1 MLLHNGAECF
11 LLPVIF
17 LNIIANTPLFFKNL
31 PYTNLVI
38 GLLAYP
44 FIRRISCREI
54 AMEGMR
60 MKKLWVVLSILL
72 LLSTLVWGVSAE
84 GLDVQA
90 KSALLMD
97 VATGTILYEK
107 NAHEPLPPASVTKV
121 MTMLLIMEA
130 IDSGAVSYSDTVTTS
145 ETAAAKGG
153 SQVFLK
159 VGETM
164 SVSEMLKSI
173 AVSSA
178 NDCACAMA
186 EHIAGS
192 EAAFVERMNERAK
205 ELGLND
211 THFVNCTGLDDGPD
225 AANHRTSAHD
235 IAVMS
240 RELLARHPDITK
252 YTTIWMD
259 TRRGGAFGLSNT
271 NKLIRFY
278 PGATGLKT
286 GFTSTAGYCLSAT
299 AKREDLELIA
309 VVMGCESSQ
318 KRSADCKTL
327 LDYGYANYSV
337 VRPGLKE
344 GRTVAVHLGK
354 EATVPVEL
362 VDRREILVDKAKRTS
377 LSAKVELV
385 QMVPAPVKKG
395 QNLGTIK
402 VYADE
407 KMLIQLPLV
416 AGAAVEKLSFWDVYK
431 IVLRRV
437 ALAQPAA

>member
-1 MLLHNGAECF
+1 MKRVLGLLLAATLTVS
-11 LLPVIF
+11 LLPVRARAVNLD
-17 LNIIANTPLFFKNL
+17 LN
-31 PYTNLVI
+31 
-38 GLLAYP
+38 
-44 FIRRISCREI
+44 
-54 AMEGMR
+54 
-60 MKKLWVVLSILL
+60 
-72 LLSTLVWGVSAE
+72 
-84 GLDVQA
+84 A

-97 VATGTILYEK
+97 VATGTVLYEK
-107 NAHEPLPPASVTKV
+107 ECHERLAPASVTKV

-130 IDSGAVSYSDTVTTS
+130 VDSGRIQLTDQVTAS
-145 ETAAAKGG
+145 EAAAAKGG
-153 SQVFLK
+153 SQIYLK

-164 SVSEMLKSI
+164 PVSDMLKSI

-186 EHIAGS
+186 ELLAGS
-192 EAAFVERMNERAK
+192 ESAFVEQMNQRAQ
-205 ELGLND
+205 ELGMAD
-211 THFVNCTGLDDGPD
+211 TRFVNCTGLDDSPE
-225 AANHRTSAHD
+225 AKEHRTSAYD
-235 IAVMS
+235 IALMS
-240 RELLARHPDITK
+240 RELLKHHPDIKK

-259 TRRGGAFGLSNT
+259 TVRDGAFGLSNT

-278 PGATGLKT
+278 SGATGLKT
-286 GFTSTAGYCLSAT
+286 GYTTGAGYCLSAS
-299 AKREDLELIA
+299 AKREGMELIA

-318 KRSADCKTL
+318 KRTADCKAL

-354 EATVPVEL
+354 QATVPVEL

-385 QMVPAPVKKG
+385 QAVPAPVEKG

-402 VYADE
+402 VYSDD

-416 AGAAVEKLSFWDVYK
+416 AAEAVEKRTYWDVYK
-431 IVLRRV
+431 SILRRV
-437 ALAQPAA
+437 ALGQSPA